1 VTPAALAPARFRPGP
16 GRAAAVLA
24 VASAVVHLLQ
34 VTSTTLGSLAMAG
47 MALACL
53 PCARYLWRTPT
64 ASVWRLTAALDAGML
79 PLHATLVA
87 GEGVHSG
94 HATSGAEL
102 RWLGLALIVG
112 QLCMAA
118 AALRRTGAFSSPRAA
133 TKTTTAP

>member
-1 VTPAALAPARFRPGP
+1 VTPAALAPARFRPGL

-53 PCARYLWRTPT
+53 PCARHLWRAPT
-64 ASVWRLTAALDAGML
+64 ASVWGLTAALDAGML
-79 PLHATLVA
+79 FLHATLA
-87 GEGVHSG
+87 TGKGGVHSA
-94 HATSGAEL
+94 HATSGSEL
-102 RWLGLALIVG
+102 GWLGLALVGG

-118 AALRRTGAFSSPRAA
+118 AALRR
-133 TKTTTAP
+133 